1 MSFGRLPGP
10 RDAPPFAEINVTPLV
25 DVFLVLLVIFIV
37 SAPLMA
43 QRLALE
49 LPRAETPAATPAA
62 PLTAATIELDA
73 QGQLRLGGEA
83 LSEAVLRERLQAL
96 GAGQPDAEI
105 LLRVDERVPY
115 GRVVAL
121 IGMAQ
126 AAGLSRIGFVAE
138 PAPPVSPAR

>member
-10 RDAPPFAEINVTPLV
+10 RAAPPFAEINITPLV

-43 QRLALE
+43 QRLALA
-49 LPRAETPAATPAA
+49 LPRADTPALAPAA
-62 PLTAATIELDA
+62 PLAAATIALDA
-73 QGQLRLGGEA
+73 QDQLRLGGET
-83 LSEAVLRERLQAL
+83 LTEATLRERLQAL
-96 GAGQPDAEI
+96 GAAQPDAEI

-121 IGMAQ
+121 IGIAQ
-126 AAGLSRIGFVAE
+126 AAGLSRIGFVAD
-138 PAPPVSPAR
+138 PAAPAR

>member
-1 MSFGRLPGP
+1 
-10 RDAPPFAEINVTPLV
+10 
-25 DVFLVLLVIFIV
+25 VIFIV

-49 LPRAETPAATPAA
+49 LPHAETPGATPAA
-62 PLTAATIELDA
+62 ALTAATIELNA
-73 QGQLRLGGEA
+73 QGLLRLGGEA
-83 LSEAVLRERLQAL
+83 LTETVLRERLQAL
-96 GAGQPDAEI
+96 GRSQPDAEI

-138 PAPPVSPAR
+138 PAPPGPPMR

>member
-49 LPRAETPAATPAA
+49 LPHAETPGATPAA
-62 PLTAATIELDA
+62 ALTAATIELNA
-73 QGQLRLGGEA
+73 QGLLRLEGEA
-83 LSEAVLRERLQAL
+83 LTETVLRERLQAL
-96 GAGQPDAEI
+96 GRSQPDAEI

-138 PAPPVSPAR
+138 PAPPGPPMR

>member
-49 LPRAETPAATPAA
+49 LPRAETPAAAPAG
-62 PLTAATIELDA
+62 PSTAATIELNA
-73 QGQLRLGGEA
+73 QGVLRLGGEV
-83 LSEAVLRERLQAL
+83 LDEAALRERLHAL
-96 GAGQPDAEI
+96 GRAQPEAEV

-121 IGMAQ
+121 IGLAQ
-126 AAGLSRIGFVAE
+126 AAGLSRVGFVAE
-138 PAPPVSPAR
+138 PAPPAR

>member
-62 PLTAATIELDA
+62 ALTAATIELDA
-73 QGQLRLGGEA
+73 QGRLRLGGEA
-83 LSEAVLRERLQAL
+83 LTETVLRERLQAL
-96 GAGQPDAEI
+96 GRSQPDAEI

-138 PAPPVSPAR
+138 PAPPGPPVR